1 MKAESE
7 LVQKIM
13 SITTLIKERHPE
25 LISFLE
31 ELPVTIPDVNDPQLN
46 LKSLKE
52 YYGSLCVI
60 LKKYE
65 IEHPF

>member
-1 MKAESE
+1 MEAESE
-7 LVQKIM
+7 FVKKIM

-52 YYGSLCVI
+52 YYESLCVL